1 MQIGK
6 LRNFKLSI
14 FKKKVITCC
23 RQIFLF
29 KKINELAIQLDIFH
43 TQAAQVCCG
52 LPVIVWIGRTV
63 VEHADNLNYISR
75 SPKVVILAW
84 IGKKIIMLWGII
96 ASLLVSFNLFSGT
109 TYFYLTAKVIR
120 CFFRRNDKCFFCQIK
135 INELVINLAKL
146 LLVIT
151 LDFQVDHDL

>member
-1 MQIGK
+1 

-14 FKKKVITCC
+14 FKKKGITSC

-29 KKINELAIQLDIFH
+29 KKISELAIQLDIFH
-43 TQAAQVCCG
+43 TQAAQVCCC

-63 VEHADNLNYISR
+63 VEHPDHLNSISR
-75 SPKVVILAW
+75 SPKVVFLAW

-109 TYFYLTAKVIR
+109 TYFYRSEA
-120 CFFRRNDKCFFCQIK
+120 RRVGKTT
-135 INELVINLAKL
+135 
-146 LLVIT
+146 T
-151 LDFQVDHDL
+151 LHR